1 MAKKRKLRPDRI
13 FILLGICIVL
23 TALIIGLLIWL
34 FTYTG
39 DVRDSSCYYDLETYN
54 TLDIDLNSANYLITK
69 VDSDGLRT
77 LYAYGEDEQIYPA
90 SLTKVMTMMVT
101 LDYTYDIDTE
111 LTVTTEDL
119 AGLIEAN
126 ASVAGLS
133 VGDTI
138 TIKEALYGLI
148 LESGADC
155 ANLLKRY
162 VEEQG
167 YDFIELMNE
176 KASDLGMSSTHF
188 ANVTGLHDDDNYTTL
203 SDLAKL
209 FRYAI
214 NNDNAYAVLTT
225 MYFEEGGYY
234 FESTLSSLA
243 DDGTDNFTILGGKTG
258 FIYESH
264 LNIFAVVENEEG
276 EIYFIIMAG
285 ADEQGEDGYQSHYRD
300 VMDIM
305 ATYFARW

>member
-1 MAKKRKLRPDRI
+1 MRPDRI

-111 LTVTTEDL
+111 LTVTTADL

-176 KASDLGMSSTHF
+176 KASDLGMTSTHF
-188 ANVTGLHDDDNYTTL
+188 ANVTGLHDDENYTTL

-209 FRYAI
+209 FRYAL

-243 DDGTDNFTILGGKTG
+243 DAGTDSYTVLGGKTG

-264 LNIFAVVENEEG
+264 LNIFAVVRSDEG
-276 EIYFIIMAG
+276 EIYLIIMAG
-285 ADEQGEDGYQSHYRD
+285 ADEEGEDGYQSHYRD

>member
-1 MAKKRKLRPDRI
+1 MAKRRRLRLDRI
-13 FILLGICIVL
+13 GILLGTCIVL
-23 TALIIGLLIWL
+23 VALIAAGIIWL
-34 FTYTG
+34 FVYTG
-39 DVRDSSCYYDLETYN
+39 DVRASSCYYDLASYN

-77 LYAYGEDEQIYPA
+77 LYAYGEDEKIYPA

-101 LDYTYDIDTE
+101 LDYTYDIDAE
-111 LTVTTEDL
+111 LTVTSNDL
-119 AGLIEAN
+119 AGLTEAN
-126 ASVAGLS
+126 ASVAGLY
-133 VGDTI
+133 VGSTI

-167 YDFIELMNE
+167 YDFIELMNA
-176 KASDLGMSSTHF
+176 KASELGMSSTHF
-188 ANVTGLHDDDNYTTL
+188 ANVTGLHDDENYTTL
-203 SDLAKL
+203 SDLSKL

-214 NNDNAYAVLTT
+214 DNDNAYAVLTT
-225 MYFEEGGYY
+225 MYFNEGDYY
-234 FESTLSSLA
+234 FESTLSSL
-243 DDGTDNFTILGGKTG
+243 DDEGTDTFTIAGGKTG

-264 LNIFAVVENEEG
+264 LNIFAIITSEEG

-285 ADEQGEDGYQSHYRD
+285 VDEQGSDGYRSHFVD
-300 VMDIM
+300 VADIV

>member
-1 MAKKRKLRPDRI
+1 M
-13 FILLGICIVL
+13 
-23 TALIIGLLIWL
+23 LIWL

-39 DVRDSSCYYDLETYN
+39 DVRASSCYYDLYSYN
-54 TLDIDLNSANYLITK
+54 TLDIEVNSANYLIAK

-90 SLTKVMTMMVT
+90 SLTKVMTMMVA

-111 LTVTTEDL
+111 LTVTSDDL
-119 AGLIEAN
+119 AGLIAAN

-176 KASDLGMSSTHF
+176 KASDLGMTSTHF
-188 ANVTGLHDDDNYTTL
+188 ANVTGLHDDENYTTL
-203 SDLAKL
+203 SDLSKL

-234 FESTLSSLA
+234 FESTLSSLD
-243 DDGTDNFTILGGKTG
+243 DDGTDTFSILGGKTG

-264 LNIFAVVENEEG
+264 LNIFAIVESDEG

-285 ADEQGEDGYQSHYRD
+285 ADEQGEDGYSSHYAD
-300 VMDIM
+300 VKDIV

>member
-1 MAKKRKLRPDRI
+1 MAKRRRLRLDRI
-13 FILLGICIVL
+13 GILLGTCIILVVLIVL
-23 TALIIGLLIWL
+23 MLIWL

-39 DVRDSSCYYDLETYN
+39 DVRASSCYYDFYSFN
-54 TLDIDLNSANYLITK
+54 TLDIDLNSTNYLIAK

-77 LYAYGEDEQIYPA
+77 LYAYGEDEKIYPA
-90 SLTKVMTMMVT
+90 SLTKVMTMMVV
-101 LDYTYDIDTE
+101 LDHAYDIDTE
-111 LTVTTEDL
+111 LTVTSADL

-167 YDFIELMNE
+167 YDFIDLMNE
-176 KASDLGMSSTHF
+176 KASELGMSSTHF
-188 ANVTGLHDDDNYTTL
+188 ANVTGLHDDENYTTL
-203 SDLAKL
+203 SDLSKL

-214 NNDNAYAVLTT
+214 DNDNAYAVLTT
-225 MYFEEGGYY
+225 MYFNDGDYY
-234 FESTLSSLA
+234 FESTLSSLT
-243 DDGTDNFTILGGKTG
+243 DDGTDNFTIAGGKTG

-264 LNIFAVVENEEG
+264 LNIFAVITNEDG

-285 ADEQGEDGYQSHYRD
+285 ADEEGQDGYSSHYVD
-300 VMDIM
+300 VADIV